1 MSGGQGHVAHLVR
14 RFWGSLSSAPPDAG
28 DVEWARAH
36 LTAAEAEMWD
46 AMAPQDRRH
55 SIAVARCVAASE
67 PGREVVA
74 GALLH
79 DVGKTASGLNTW
91 ERVAATLVGPR
102 GARFERY
109 HDHERIG
116 SAMATEAGSD
126 EVTVALIRG
135 EGPAAE
141 ILRTC
146 DDA

>member
-1 MSGGQGHVAHLVR
+1 MNGTRGHVWHLAR
-14 RFWGSLSSAPPDAG
+14 RFWGSLSSAPPGPG
-28 DVEWARAH
+28 DVEWAHAH

-46 AMAPQDRRH
+46 SMAPQDRRH
-55 SIAVARCVAASE
+55 SIAVARCVATSE

-79 DVGKTASGLNTW
+79 DVGKTASGLTTW
-91 ERVAATLVGPR
+91 QRVVATLVGPR

-116 SAMATEAGSD
+116 SDMVAQAGSD

-135 EGPAAE
+135 EGSAAP
-141 ILRTC
+141 ILRAC